1 MSDIKELVENLK
13 MNVNVMDYAAKH
25 YGFEFIDTGANI
37 VKASCKLKS
46 HGHVDDTPSFMYYRD
61 TNSFFCQGCK
71 KGGSIIELVAI
82 MEDLET
88 KGQDFI
94 EIIKMICANEGIEC
108 NLDTERKVSPE
119 AALEMERRTN
129 LAVSYMK
136 NLWGNKEGRGFQYLL
151 SRGFTEQT
159 IKDFSLGLTAPN
171 ESKFGL
177 ANISDRISFPILNST
192 GKRVLAFSFR
202 TLDETDQAKYINYST
217 DEIFHKG
224 EIFYGWAHAIR
235 EMRAKK
241 HVYVVEG
248 YCDMISMY
256 QVGLKNTIA
265 MMTNQMTEQQIALLS
280 KFVKNVTLVIDQD
293 QAGINGFNN
302 TIIMMLEYGLNV
314 KVVTSLGYMGKDMN
328 DVCNKLNW
336 DLSKVEALITS
347 NAVDGIMFKL
357 GRALDKYDEKML
369 ALVDRV
375 LRISDTLISSVHDPV
390 RQKVYRNYVNKRLGI

>member
-1 MSDIKELVENLK
+1 MSDLKELVENIK
-13 MNVNVMDYAAKH
+13 TNVNLMDYATKH

-37 VKASCKLKS
+37 VKASCKLKT

-61 TNSFFCQGCK
+61 TNSFYCQGCK
-71 KGGSIIELVAI
+71 HGGTVIELVSI
-82 MEDLET
+82 MEGLET

-94 EIIKMICANEGIEC
+94 DIIKIICKNEGIEC
-108 NLDTERKVSPE
+108 NLDERKISPE
-119 AALEMERRTN
+119 VALELDRRTK
-129 LAVSYMK
+129 LAVVYMK
-136 NLWGNKEGRGFQYLL
+136 NLWNNKDGRGFQYLL

-159 IKDFSLGLTAPN
+159 IKDFSLGLTSPN

-177 ANISDRISFPILNST
+177 ANISDRISFPILNSV
-192 GKRVLAFSFR
+192 GKKVLAFSFR
-202 TLDETDQAKYINYST
+202 SLDDYDQAKYINYST
-217 DEIFHKG
+217 DEVFHKG
-224 EIFYGWAHAIR
+224 EIFYGWSHAI
-235 EMRAKK
+235 MDIRAKK

-293 QAGINGFNN
+293 QAGLNGFNN

-328 DVCNKLNW
+328 DVCNKLEWN
-336 DLSKVEALITS
+336 LQKVEALLNS
-347 NAVDGIMFKL
+347 NSVDGIMFKL
-357 GRALDKYDEKML
+357 KNALDIYDEKML
-369 ALVDRV
+369 ALSDRV
-375 LRISDTLISSVHDPV
+375 LRISETMISSVHDPI
-390 RQKVYRNYVNKRLGI
+390 RQKVYRDYVSKRLGL

>member
-1 MSDIKELVENLK
+1 MADFKEFINELK
-13 MNVNVMDYAAKH
+13 TNVNVMEYAAKH

-46 HGHVDDTPSFMYYRD
+46 HGHVDDTPSFMYHRD
-61 TNSFFCQGCK
+61 TNSFFCEGCK
-71 KGGSIIELVAI
+71 KGGSIIELVSI
-82 MEDLET
+82 MEDLDT
-88 KGQDFI
+88 RGNDFI
-94 EIIKMICANEGIEC
+94 QIVKLICENEGIKYDF
-108 NLDTERKVSPE
+108 DTEKVDP
-119 AALEMERRTN
+119 ATEMELERRTQ
-129 LAVSYMK
+129 LAINYRN
-136 NLWGNKEGRGFQYLL
+136 NLWNNKDGRGFQYLL

-159 IKDFSLGLTAPN
+159 IKDFSLGLTSPN

-202 TLDETDQAKYINYST
+202 SLDETDQAKYINYST

-235 EMRAKK
+235 EMRTKK

-265 MMTNQMTEQQIALLS
+265 MMTNQMTEQQIALLA

-336 DLSKVEALITS
+336 NLSKVEALITS
-347 NAVDGIMFKL
+347 NSVDGIMFKL
-357 GRALDKYDEKML
+357 GAALDKYDEKML
-369 ALVDRV
+369 ALVDKV
-375 LRISDTLISSVHDPV
+375 LRISDVLISSVHDPV

>member
-1 MSDIKELVENLK
+1 MADFKEFINELK
-13 MNVNVMDYAAKH
+13 TNVNVMEYAAKH

-46 HGHVDDTPSFMYYRD
+46 HGHVDDTPSFMYHRD
-61 TNSFFCQGCK
+61 TNSFFCEGCK
-71 KGGSIIELVAI
+71 KGGSIIELVSI
-82 MEDLET
+82 MEDLDT
-88 KGQDFI
+88 RGNDFI
-94 EIIKMICANEGIEC
+94 QIVKLICENEGIKYDF
-108 NLDTERKVSPE
+108 DTEKVDP
-119 AALEMERRTN
+119 ATEMELERRTQ
-129 LAVSYMK
+129 LAINYRN
-136 NLWGNKEGRGFQYLL
+136 NLWNNKDGRGFQYLL

-159 IKDFSLGLTAPN
+159 IKDFSLGLTSPN

-202 TLDETDQAKYINYST
+202 SLDETDQAKYINYST

-235 EMRAKK
+235 EMRTKK

-265 MMTNQMTEQQIALLS
+265 MMTNQMTEQQIALLA

-375 LRISDTLISSVHDPV
+375 LRISDVLISSVHDPV